1 MPALI
6 SAPPSDSPAGQ
17 FKKGQPERTVAL
29 PFSRA
34 SKYHTEQG
42 GVQSG
47 IVVNTAVPGTLNF
60 PIPSYGFLTSVILTA
75 YASGGT
81 GVAAVYYE
89 DAPWSGIQSI
99 ALFDVNGSPIWG
111 PFSGYSAFLAS
122 KFGGYRQFPPDL
134 SSAVFGAAT
143 PAFGNTPLNL
153 KTTAGNYSYV
163 LPLWLEFGR
172 DGLGSLPNNDA
183 SARYNL
189 QVQIA
194 SHTASAT
201 GPVYTTAPTGYP
213 TLALGVEVQCRSVP
227 PAQDLF
233 GNANSITP
241 PAIGTVQYWSQQ
253 TVSPIS
259 GTQTIQLTRVGNL
272 IRNHILIF
280 RDTTTPTRAVGE
292 TTDVP
297 PTLEFDWDSNIRYL
311 ANTSTYRQLSLLAF
325 GFDAPVGV
333 IILPYTTDPD
343 TLAVRELGDEWM
355 ATVGATKLTL
365 RFTPGGSC
373 ALTVLTNDIVATSE
387 EVYAAGIMSM
397 GY

>member
-17 FKKGQPERTVAL
+17 YKKGQAERQVSL

-47 IVVNTAVPGTLNF
+47 IVVNTAVPGTFNF

-81 GVAAVYYE
+81 GAAAVYYE

-143 PAFGNTPLNL
+143 PVFGNTPLNL
-153 KTTAGNYSYV
+153 KATTGNYSYV

-172 DGLGSLPNNDA
+172 DGLGKLTAEYKGAVSVKVLKDNTEGTSEASGDA
-183 SARYNL
+183 
-189 QVQIA
+189 
-194 SHTASAT
+194 
-201 GPVYTTAPTGYP
+201 
-213 TLALGVEVQCRSVP
+213 VE
-227 PAQDLF
+227 
-233 GNANSITP
+233 T
-241 PAIGTVQYWSQQ
+241 
-253 TVSPIS
+253 
-259 GTQTIQLTRVGNL
+259 
-272 IRNHILIF
+272 
-280 RDTTTPTRAVGE
+280 TRA
-292 TTDVP
+292 
-297 PTLEFDWDSNIRYL
+297 Y
-311 ANTSTYRQLSLLAF
+311 
-325 GFDAPVGV
+325 
-333 IILPYTTDPD
+333 
-343 TLAVRELGDEWM
+343 
-355 ATVGATKLTL
+355 ATKL
-365 RFTPGGSC
+365 
-373 ALTVLTNDIVATSE
+373 VA
-387 EVYAAGIMSM
+387 
-397 GY
+397 